1 MPIGSFSA
9 AIALVTLSC
18 TGCAAVSVQVDG
30 STMYLGCGR
39 FQTRP
44 VDGSGALRG
53 EYLDVHVAGLLLLS
67 TPFSKALALGLSS
80 ERSVLLGSDSSL
92 TFGVAL
98 PLQSMTR
105 EMNR

>member
-9 AIALVTLSC
+9 AIALVALAC
-18 TGCAAVSVQVDG
+18 TGCAAVSLQADG
-30 STMYLGCGR
+30 STTYLGCGR

-44 VDGSGALRG
+44 VDGAGALRG
-53 EYLDVHVAGLLLLS
+53 EYLDVHVAGLLLLA

-92 TFGVAL
+92 TLGGAL
-98 PLQSMTR
+98 PLQSMTT
-105 EMNR
+105 EMKK